1 MRPDAHFLRPGLF
14 DEKLNY
20 FNVERWCFFFVA
32 WNKWKIGIVYSM
44 EFFFFFL
51 HFDPFEYRWM
61 GVEIKGKFGKDVSEE
76 CKLL

>member
-20 FNVERWCFFFVA
+20 FNVERWCFFFCCVEQMED
-32 WNKWKIGIVYSM
+32 WNCLFDGI
-44 EFFFFFL
+44 FFFFL

-61 GVEIKGKFGKDVSEE
+61 GIEIKGKFGKDVSEE